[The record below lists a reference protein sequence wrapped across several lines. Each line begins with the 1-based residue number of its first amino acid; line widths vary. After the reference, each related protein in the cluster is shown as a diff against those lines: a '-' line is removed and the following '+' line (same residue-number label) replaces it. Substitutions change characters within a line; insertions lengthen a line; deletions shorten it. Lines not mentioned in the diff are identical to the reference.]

1 MKYVKTRKRDRTIL
15 VLDDRLYYILV
26 VPGSICA
33 CLIIFN
39 VPLPKPFDL
48 VATIWWIVFMLT
60 MFLSEPESR
69 SADKGD

>member
-33 CLIIFN
+33 CLILFN
-39 VPLPKPFDL
+39 VPIPRPFNL
-48 VATIWWIVFMLT
+48 IAIIWWILLMLT
-60 MFLSEPESR
+60 MFLCEPESQ
-69 SADKGD
+69 SADKEK